1 MKEKPLE
8 NIKILDLTWVY
19 AGPFSTMLLNDL
31 GAEVVKVEGPPF
43 GDLTRMVPPFK
54 NDTSAYF
61 YMLNRRKKSIALNL
75 KHEKGKKL
83 FFDLVKHF
91 DVVAENFQVGAL
103 DSLGIGYDKAKE
115 FNPGIIYASINGF
128 GSSGPYSN
136 MLCVDPIA
144 QAMGGL
150 MSQIGF
156 PDQPPLKVGPAIADS
171 LAGLYLALG
180 IVSAIRLKEATGIG
194 RRIEVSMMDSVF
206 SVLEESVIRA
216 SLTGKALPVRGN
228 TDPLGAPWDAFKTK
242 DNRWVMICTIDAKRF
257 EEVYG
262 FIGRKDI
269 VEKYKGFDEAAAEK
283 RAKDLPK
290 LNAIFA
296 DWAKKKTAEELVQT
310 MIDLQVPCGIVK
322 EVTDL
327 LEDPQ
332 LKARNMVVDITHPKM
347 GSIKTFNLPIKFF
360 EMEVGIQKG
369 ENPVEPLLGEH
380 TTEVLGRVLGISDEE
395 LVQLKKQEIIWSSVD
410 RQ

>member
-1 MKEKPLE
+1 
-8 NIKILDLTWVY
+8 
-19 AGPFSTMLLNDL
+19 
-31 GAEVVKVEGPPF
+31 
-43 GDLTRMVPPFK
+43 MVPPFK

-75 KHEKGKKL
+75 KHEKGKKI
-83 FFDLVKHF
+83 FFDLIKHF

-194 RRIEVSMMDSVF
+194 RKIEVSMMDSVF

-360 EMEVGIQKG
+360 ETEVGIQKG

-380 TTEVLGRVLGISDEE
+380 TTEILGRVLGISDEE
-395 LVQLKKQEIIWSSVD
+395 LVQLKEQEVIWSSVD